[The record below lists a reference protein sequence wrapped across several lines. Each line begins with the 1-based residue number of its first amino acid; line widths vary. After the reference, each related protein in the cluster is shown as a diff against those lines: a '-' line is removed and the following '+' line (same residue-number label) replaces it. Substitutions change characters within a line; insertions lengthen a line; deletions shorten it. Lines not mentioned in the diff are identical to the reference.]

1 MAKDFELTEE
11 HKQKIL
17 QYVQDSETN
26 DTPLSLKGI
35 AQHVFND
42 PKQNGQ
48 TVEGRATKKFLGEK
62 SVNFE
67 VRTFEKKGFLELT
80 EEQKKKLD
88 ANLAAYIKKDINSL
102 ELAKIIYEK
111 EDLSTVHQETRT
123 VINYLNSSIDKMDGD
138 AFKKLTFTGNFEDS
152 TNEDYKPPRS
162 LAQTLTRIN
171 RYVVGE
177 DWKEGQLRSQQRKQ
191 AESLQNYLNTYRVK
205 YEINSY
211 PKQSQREVFE
221 DAFVR
226 YTYDKAGLQQEHLDM
241 FCTLA
246 SERVNEVNIKAQIN
260 IMTFA
265 MESQN
270 NESEGRKIAMG
281 LIEAITSSR
290 TELNQCLGRQ
300 DKLYKALVA
309 QRSKELET
317 KKTENASMLNLVL
330 AWQQQDYRRSTL
342 HLAIKEKEKLRDE
355 VKKLSSIGEI
365 KAMLRGLTKEEIDSS
380 FTDEEV

>member
-1 MAKDFELTEE
+1 MAKEFELTEE
-11 HKQKIL
+11 HKKKIL
-17 QYVQDSETN
+17 QYVSDSEKN

-35 AQHVFND
+35 AQFVFDD

-48 TVEGRATKKFLGEK
+48 TVEGRAIKKFLG
-62 SVNFE
+62 SNNISFE
-67 VRTFEKKGFLELT
+67 VRTFNAKGLAELS

-102 ELAKIIYEK
+102 ELSKIIWNR
-111 EDLSTVHQETRT
+111 EDLGTLHQETRT
-123 VINYLNSSIDKMDGD
+123 VINYLNEAIDKMDGD
-138 AFKKLTFTGNFEDS
+138 SFKKLTFTGNFDDQA
-152 TNEDYKPPRS
+152 NEDYKPPRV
-162 LAQTLTRIN
+162 LLQTLARIN
-171 RYVVGE
+171 KYVVGE
-177 DWKEGQLRSQQRKQ
+177 DWKEGNLRSQQRKQ
-191 AESLQNYLNTYRVK
+191 AESLQNYLNTYRVR

-226 YTYDKAGLQQEHLDM
+226 YTYDKDQLAQEHLDM

-281 LIEAITSSR
+281 LVEAITSSR

-309 QRSKELET
+309 QRSKELES

-365 KAMLRGLTKEEIDSS
+365 KAMLRGLTKEEIDSN
-380 FTDEEV
+380 FTDEEI